1 MIMSDFE
8 KKKAWIISADMG
20 LGHQRAAYPLKDIAE
35 GGIINAGDP
44 NLISEK
50 EYKFWKRVRNSYE
63 FLSRSK
69 NIPLIGNFLFKIL
82 DSIQNIKPL
91 YPKRDLSRPTLQTYY
106 LSYLIRKGLGSEI
119 ISHIEK
125 KPLPLI
131 TTFYVPALVADYKG
145 YPGKIYCV
153 ICDSDVN
160 RVWVSSNPSSSRI
173 NYFAP
178 CETAVKRLK
187 RYGVSKDK
195 IFLTGFPLPKE
206 NIGSKENKE
215 ILKYDLLDRLHHLD
229 RKGRFFN
236 LHLSS
241 INFHLGPN
249 IQSFRKRLL
258 TITFAIGGAGAQ
270 YEIGMKLIKS
280 FRNNLLDKEIA
291 INISVGVRKN
301 LQIMFQDY
309 AKELGLSECLERN
322 LRIIYHPNKFL
333 YFEGFNEL
341 LRTTDILWTKPSELS
356 FYCGL
361 GIPIIIAP
369 PIGAHEEANLK
380 WLLEIHAGILQ
391 EDPEFAKEWILDWL
405 SSGRFAEAAWD
416 GFLKAPKMGTYIIED
431 IIEGKAG
438 EKEILAE
445 SYDTTTHLSPLLQKQ
460 E

>member
-1 MIMSDFE
+1 MIMNE
-8 KKKAWIISADMG
+8 YRRNKAWVISADMG

-35 GGIINAGDP
+35 EGILNAGDP
-44 NLISEK
+44 TLISEA
-50 EYKFWKRVRNSYE
+50 EYKFWKRVKNSYE
-63 FLSRSK
+63 FLSRSR

-91 YPKRDLSRPTLQTYY
+91 YPKRDLSKPTIQTYY
-106 LSYLIRKGLGSEI
+106 LSYLIKKGLGSEI

-125 KPLPLI
+125 KPLPII

-145 YPGKIYCV
+145 YKGKIYCV
-153 ICDSDVN
+153 ICDADVN
-160 RVWVSSNPSSSRI
+160 RVWVSSHPSSSRI
-173 NYFAP
+173 YYFAP
-178 CETAVKRLK
+178 CEMAVKRLK
-187 RYGVSKDK
+187 RYGVSKEK

-206 NIGSKENKE
+206 NIGSRENRE
-215 ILKYDLLDRLHHLD
+215 ILKFDLLDRLHHLD
-229 RKGRFFN
+229 RKGRFFA
-236 LHLSS
+236 LHQSS
-241 INFHLGPN
+241 INFHLGPSVN
-249 IQSFRKRLL
+249 SFRKRLL

-270 YEIGMKLIKS
+270 ADIGMKLIKS
-280 FRNNLLDKEIA
+280 FRDKLLDREIA

-301 LQIMFQDY
+301 LQVLFQEY
-309 AKELGLSECLERN
+309 AKELGLSECIDRN
-322 LRIIYHPNKFL
+322 LRIIYHPNKFQ

-380 WLLEIHAGILQ
+380 WLLEVHAGILQ
-391 EDPEFAKEWILDWL
+391 EDPEYAKDWILDWL

-431 IIEGKAG
+431 IIEGREISKEVQAG
-438 EKEILAE
+438 
-445 SYDTTTHLSPLLQKQ
+445 SYDTTFHLSPIKK
-460 E
+460 